1 MVKDCE
7 IMKVEIPRLSKECS
21 LESHIELKL
30 SPLHVA
36 HLNRWKPYMERNTS
50 SLLITR
56 THGRLMYYKGKF
68 GNLLPS
74 KKINFKKGGFTI
86 QYSLEIP
93 KFPCKIFNLQNKCQ
107 TCAFTPFFFVKCIR
121 GVHNG
126 HSEICS

>member
-7 IMKVEIPRLSKECS
+7 IMKVEILRLSKECS

-93 KFPCKIFNLQNKCQ
+93 KISMQNFQSPKQMSNLRVYSIFFC
-107 TCAFTPFFFVKCIR
+107 
-121 GVHNG
+121 
-126 HSEICS
+126 